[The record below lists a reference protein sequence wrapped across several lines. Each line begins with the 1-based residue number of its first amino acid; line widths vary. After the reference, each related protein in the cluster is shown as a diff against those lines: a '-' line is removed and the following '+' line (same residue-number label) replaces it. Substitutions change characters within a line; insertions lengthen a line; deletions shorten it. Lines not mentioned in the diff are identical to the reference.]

1 METFLS
7 VLLGLLGMG
16 AAVALVALI
25 RIIQNKSGNYRS
37 GGE

>member
-16 AAVALVALI
+16 TAVALVALV
-25 RIIQNKSGNYRS
+25 RIIQKKLGNYRS

>member
-16 AAVALVALI
+16 TAVVLVALV
-25 RIIQNKSGNYRS
+25 RIIQNKSENYRS